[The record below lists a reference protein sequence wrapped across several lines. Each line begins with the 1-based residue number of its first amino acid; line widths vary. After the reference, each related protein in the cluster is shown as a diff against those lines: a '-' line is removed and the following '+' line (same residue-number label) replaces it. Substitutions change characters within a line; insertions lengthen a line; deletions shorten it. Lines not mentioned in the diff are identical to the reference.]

1 MTKRCIFNKKH
12 VHFIAECPKLP
23 YLCIVFFIVL
33 DLRLTRLGYSGIPF
47 FCAYTDV
54 RGEKE
59 DEEETRR
66 KVHATACDNGVR
78 FTQRT
83 PAHGF
88 LPFWKTACPPQK
100 KNSLSRGAHHAP
112 QEREFFSSGFRALR
126 LGRPETTVETKGE
139 ADEDEEDAAIGHSG
153 SGGD

>member
-47 FCAYTDV
+47 FCAYTNV

-78 FTQRT
+78 FTQHT

-88 LPFWKTACPPQK
+88 LPFWKTACPPK
-100 KNSLSRGAHHAP
+100 KELPFPRCTPRTTGKGVLFV
-112 QEREFFSSGFRALR
+112 RVSGFK
-126 LGRPETTVETKGE
+126 PWTV
-139 ADEDEEDAAIGHSG
+139 
-153 SGGD
+153 

>member
-1 MTKRCIFNKKH
+1 ML
-12 VHFIAECPKLP
+12 FIAECPKLP

-47 FCAYTDV
+47 FCAYTNV

-88 LPFWKTACPPQK
+88 LPSWKTACPIK
-100 KNSLSRGAHHAP
+100 KRTPFPAVHTTHH
-112 QEREFFSSGFRALR
+112 RKGSSFRQGFGLQALDGLKR
-126 LGRPETTVETKGE
+126 R
-139 ADEDEEDAAIGHSG
+139 
-153 SGGD
+153 